1 MIIVTGG
8 AGFIGSAVVWELNR
22 RGVDDIL
29 IVDRL
34 GTTEKWH
41 NLANLRYSEYH
52 HKDQFLRDLRADGL
66 PAGVTAV
73 IHMGACSSTT
83 ERDAD
88 YLMFNNV
95 HYSRDL
101 ARACAAAGVRLVYA
115 SSAAT
120 YGDGSQGYSDD
131 LQSLDRLRPLS
142 IYGYSKHLFDL
153 WMRRE
158 GLLDNAVGFKFFNV
172 FGVNEYHKGEM
183 RSMALKAWEQIH
195 EHHHVKLFASHRTGH
210 ADGGETRDFLYVKDA
225 VRCVA
230 EALEPAI
237 PGGIYNLGTGRPRS
251 FRDMVHAVF
260 AALGRE
266 PDIDWVAMP
275 MELRDQYQYY
285 TCAEMDKARA
295 VGLSVPAT
303 PLEEAIADYVKGYLE
318 RTRAH
323 LGSEG

>member
-22 RGVDDIL
+22 RGVEDIH
-29 IVDRL
+29 IVDHL

-52 HKDQFLRDLRADGL
+52 HKDQFLRDLRAGGL
-66 PAGVTAV
+66 PKDASAV

-95 HYSRDL
+95 HYTRDL
-101 ARACAAAGVRLVYA
+101 ARACMAAGVRFIYA

-131 LQSLDRLRPLS
+131 EATLDRLRPMS
-142 IYGYSKHLFDL
+142 IYGYSKQLVDL

-158 GLLDNAVGFKFFNV
+158 GFLDRAVGFKFFNV

-183 RSMALKAWEQIH
+183 RSMALKAWERIH
-195 EHHHVKLFASHRTGH
+195 EHQRVKLFASHRQGH
-210 ADGGETRDFLYVKDA
+210 ADGDETRDFLYVKDA
-225 VRCVA
+225 VRTVVQ
-230 EALEPAI
+230 ALDPAI
-237 PGGIYNLGTGRPRS
+237 PGGIYNLGTGQPRS
-251 FRDMVHAVF
+251 FLDMVKAVF
-260 AALGRE
+260 SAAGRE

-275 MELRDQYQYY
+275 EELRGQYQYY
-285 TCAEMDKARA
+285 TCADMDKAA
-295 VGLSVPAT
+295 KVGLAIPST
-303 PLEEAIADYVKGYLE
+303 PLEEAIRDYVQGYLMAG
-318 RTRAH
+318 RAH
-323 LGSEG
+323 LG

>member
-22 RGVDDIL
+22 RGLDDIL

-52 HKDQFLRDLRADGL
+52 HKDQFLRDIRQEGL
-66 PAGVTAV
+66 PAGTTAV

-83 ERDAD
+83 EKDAD

-120 YGDGSQGYSDD
+120 YGDGAKGYSDAEED
-131 LQSLDRLRPLS
+131 LDRLRPLS
-142 IYGYSKHLFDL
+142 IYGYSKHLIDL

-158 GLLDNAVGFKFFNV
+158 GLLQNAVGFKFFNV

-183 RSMALKAWEQIH
+183 RSMALKAWEQIR
-195 EHHHVKLFASHRTGH
+195 EHHHVKLFASHRPGH
-210 ADGGETRDFLYVKDA
+210 KDGDETRDFLYVKDA
-225 VRCVA
+225 VRTVA
-230 EALEPAI
+230 EALDPAI
-237 PGGIYNLGTGRPRS
+237 PGGIYNLGTGRPRT
-251 FRDMVHAVF
+251 FRDMVTAVF
-260 AALGRE
+260 AALDRE
-266 PDIDWVAMP
+266 PNIDWVAMP
-275 MELRDQYQYY
+275 PELRDQYQYY
-285 TCAEMDKARA
+285 TCAQMDKARA
-295 VGLSVPAT
+295 VGLTVPST

-318 RTRAH
+318 KTRAH
-323 LGSEG
+323 LGGEG

>member
-22 RGVDDIL
+22 RGIDDIL

-34 GTTEKWH
+34 GATEKWH
-41 NLANLRYSEYH
+41 NLVNLRYSEYH
-52 HKDQFLRDLRADGL
+52 HKDQFLRDLRHDGL
-66 PAGVTAV
+66 PSGTTAV
-73 IHMGACSSTT
+73 VHMGACSSTT

-95 HYSRDL
+95 HYTRDL

-131 LQSLDRLRPLS
+131 VATLDRLRPLS
-142 IYGYSKHLFDL
+142 IYGYSKHLIDL

-183 RSMALKAWEQIH
+183 RSMALKAWEQVQ
-195 EHHHVKLFASHRTGH
+195 EHHHVKLFASHRPGH

-225 VRCVA
+225 AATVA
-230 EALEPAI
+230 RALEADI
-237 PGGIYNLGTGRPRS
+237 PGGIYNLGTGAPRT
-251 FRDMVHAVF
+251 FKDVVLAVF

-275 MELRDQYQYY
+275 VKLRDQYQYY
-285 TCAEMDKARA
+285 TCAEMEKARA
-295 VGLSVPAT
+295 VGLPVPAT
-303 PLEEAIADYVKGYLE
+303 PLEEAVGDYVRGYLE
-318 RTRAH
+318 RGRAH
-323 LGSEG
+323 LGGEG